1 MNHSFSRNSI
11 VITLFISLTTVGITL
26 GQEQK
31 ASISPASLKKLSIE
45 ALMDV
50 EVTTVSRKPEKLTNA
65 ASAIQVITKEEIRR
79 SGASTLPEILRL
91 ATNLQVAQ
99 VNASQWAISARGF
112 NNVLANKLLVMI
124 DGRTVYT
131 PLYAGVF
138 WDVQNELPDNIERI
152 EVISGPGG
160 TLWGA
165 NAVNGVINI
174 VTSSAKD
181 TQGILAEGGVGNELR
196 GYGSLRYGG
205 KISDHLHYRVNAM
218 GMKRDGAVN
227 MTGEDVDDAWT
238 IAQGGLRVDWT
249 KNDDEIMLL
258 GNVFD
263 NRPNPDALTPVA
275 ASGHNVVTRWNRKLS
290 ESSDF
295 RLQVYYDR
303 TVRDFRNG
311 FAEQLNTYDIDG
323 QHRFSP
329 LPNHEVI
336 WGFGYRLMDHQVD
349 NLELFRFDPED
360 KKLHLYNLF
369 IQDRI
374 SFLDERL
381 QFTLG
386 AKLEHNSYTNF
397 QFQPSARVSMH
408 ITNQQVVW
416 AAVSRAV
423 RNPARIDT
431 DFSIGLTPEV
441 KLIEGNRDFGSE
453 AVTSYELGWKLQTQ
467 NRFTI
472 ALNTFYNSYRNLRS
486 AEPGPAPLFV
496 PITFANGV
504 EGNTYGLEFS
514 GTYQPLKWW
523 RIRGG
528 YTFLEKDLKIKSWS
542 NDLNEGSVES
552 NDPGHQ
558 FLLQSMM
565 DISDNVEFG
574 LISRFVDDLPD
585 PKVPSYWA
593 FDARVAYRI
602 KSFIELSVNAQNLFN
617 DDHLE
622 FIPSSPEQRAI
633 QRSVYGKVAINF

>member
-1 MNHSFSRNSI
+1 M
-11 VITLFISLTTVGITL
+11 